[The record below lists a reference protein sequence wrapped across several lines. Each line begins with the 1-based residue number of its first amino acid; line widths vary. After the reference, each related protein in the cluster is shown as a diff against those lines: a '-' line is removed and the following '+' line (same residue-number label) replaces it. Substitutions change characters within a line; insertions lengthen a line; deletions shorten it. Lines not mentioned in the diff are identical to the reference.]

1 MVRLMS
7 DTQLVVMSMFIFV
20 FFYWVGNHHAL
31 SQVNIS
37 TQRSDTVNFDEI
49 QAEGVR
55 CRQGLTSA
63 TKLELGVGQR
73 EEEEF
78 LGQEYQNSGNGS
90 GAVFGRITYQLGMPR
105 RIDCSRLYDLQIM
118 LLQER
123 LRLLSE

>member
-7 DTQLVVMSMFIFV
+7 DTQLIVMSMFLFM

-55 CRQGLTSA
+55 CRQAMTSA
-63 TKLELGVGQR
+63 TKIELGVGQR

-78 LGQEYQNSGNGS
+78 LGQEYEPNGS
-90 GAVFGRITYQLGMPR
+90 GNTAVFARLTYQLGLPR
-105 RIDCSRLYDLQIM
+105 RINCSRLYDLQI
-118 LLQER
+118 LLLEER